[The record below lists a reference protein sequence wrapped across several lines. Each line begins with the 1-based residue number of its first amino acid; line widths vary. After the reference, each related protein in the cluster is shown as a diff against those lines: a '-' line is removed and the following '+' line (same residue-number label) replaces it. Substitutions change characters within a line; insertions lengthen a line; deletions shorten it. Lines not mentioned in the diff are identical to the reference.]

1 MKVHSFFN
9 IHCTRCTGGPKGG
22 PGERAKEPD
31 EGAVSSLLGPG
42 GAEAGS
48 YFESHQDSESDFSGL
63 QNHFEVWHS
72 TEWLGSERKRF

>member
-22 PGERAKEPD
+22 PGERAKESD

-48 YFESHQDSESDFSGL
+48 YFESH
-63 QNHFEVWHS
+63 
-72 TEWLGSERKRF
+72 

>member
-9 IHCTRCTGGPKGG
+9 IPCTRCTGGPKGG
-22 PGERAKEPD
+22 PGERAKESD

-48 YFESHQDSESDFSGL
+48 YFESHHDS
-63 QNHFEVWHS
+63 QHTS
-72 TEWLGSERKRF
+72 TKDIAGQSARLY